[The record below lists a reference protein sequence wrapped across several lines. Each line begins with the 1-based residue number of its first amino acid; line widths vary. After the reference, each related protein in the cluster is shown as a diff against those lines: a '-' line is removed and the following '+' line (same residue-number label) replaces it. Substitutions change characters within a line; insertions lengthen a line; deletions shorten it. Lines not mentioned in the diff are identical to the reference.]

1 VSFICSHRMTDIL
14 INELSNTDIN
24 WLIAAGQ
31 QQQITTGTVLLQ
43 ARETPRALYL
53 LLDGILSMN
62 VSPNRHDCADAS
74 PDSASQENE
83 EITRLSRG
91 EIIGETLLFNIQ
103 PLATIVKAVENSIV
117 LLIPQHKLT
126 AKLQQDNHFSTRF
139 YRSIALILSKR
150 LQQMLSMPDQLRA
163 AMDQPIKEA
172 IFLFGELQD
181 SDADWLV
188 AVGHLE
194 KLAPNT
200 VLIQAGRPI
209 DTLYII
215 LDGLLSMAVYEG
227 DINPLT
233 LCFECVEK
241 NAGIQKVIDYL
252 SRGEMSGAISL
263 LNLSLPP
270 ITVRAIEESLV
281 LAIPRS
287 QLAMKLQ
294 QDMGFASRF
303 YRVLAIQLLQTLQ
316 TAIELLGCP
325 QQMLQAHSDMDEAM
339 EYDDEL
345 NLDSLNQVAQGAA
358 RFNWMLKRLGVM

>member
-1 VSFICSHRMTDIL
+1 MTNIL
-14 INELSNTDIN
+14 INELSNTDID

-31 QQQITTGTVLLQ
+31 QQHITAGTVLLQ

-62 VSPNRHDCADAS
+62 VPPYRHDCADTLS
-74 PDSASQENE
+74 DLASQTNE

-103 PLATIVKAVENSIV
+103 PLTAIVKAVENSVV
-117 LLIPQHKLT
+117 LSIPQHKLA
-126 AKLQQDNHFSTRF
+126 AKLQQDSHFSTRF
-139 YRSIALILSKR
+139 YRSIALILFER
-150 LQQMLSMPDQLRA
+150 LQKMLSMPDQLRA
-163 AMDQPIKEA
+163 VTDQPMKEA
-172 IFLFGELQD
+172 LFLFGELQD

-194 KLAPNT
+194 KLASNT

-209 DTLYII
+209 DALYII
-215 LDGLLSMAVYEG
+215 LDGLLSIAVCER
-227 DINPLT
+227 DTNLLT
-233 LCFECVEK
+233 LCFECAEK
-241 NAGIQKVIDYL
+241 NAGSQKVIDRL
-252 SRGEMSGAISL
+252 SRGEISGAISL

-287 QLAMKLQ
+287 QLSMKLQ